1 MNLYSF
7 FIKNDLTF
15 IAKCRKIKSNLKG
28 NNMIKTRTAI
38 AGVVFATMINGF
50 ISINMFKNQSKFYSN
65 EVDKLLA
72 SNDKLHTELE
82 EFYKYGVEVN
92 VTMYQPVYP
101 QTDNSPDI
109 TADGTKIRI
118 SKASEYKF
126 VALSRNL
133 LKRWGGPFDYGDFIL
148 IKGTK
153 NKDGVYQV
161 RDTMNPKWVNV
172 VDILES
178 INVKPYKYENVH
190 IYKMNW
196 TDNLALINNDKQS

>member
-1 MNLYSF
+1 
-7 FIKNDLTF
+7 
-15 IAKCRKIKSNLKG
+15 
-28 NNMIKTRTAI
+28 MINTRTAI
-38 AGVVFATMINGF
+38 AGVVLVTMVNGF
-50 ISINMFKNQSKFYSN
+50 ISINMFKNQSEFYSN
-65 EVDKLLA
+65 EVDKLLI
-72 SNDKLHTELE
+72 SNEKLHTELE
-82 EFYKYGVEVN
+82 QFYQYGIEVN

-101 QTDNSPDI
+101 QTDRTPNI

-118 SKASEYKF
+118 SKASDYKY

-148 IKGTK
+148 IRGTEH
-153 NKDGVYQV
+153 KDGVYQV

-178 INVKPYKYENVH
+178 KHVSPYKYENVH

-196 TDNLALINNDKQS
+196 TDNLELINNNS

>member
-1 MNLYSF
+1 MKKFVRSRVIREREINIISTN
-7 FIKNDLTF
+7 K
-15 IAKCRKIKSNLKG
+15 
-28 NNMIKTRTAI
+28 AI
-38 AGVVFATMINGF
+38 AGVVLVTLLNGF
-50 ISINMFKNQSKFYSN
+50 ISVNLFKQQNLFYTN
-65 EVDKLLA
+65 EVDKLLVD
-72 SNDKLHTELE
+72 NQKLHTELE
-82 EFYKYGVEVN
+82 QFYKYGVEVN

-101 QTDNSPDI
+101 QTDNTPDI
-109 TADGTKIRI
+109 TADGTRIRI
-118 SKASEYKF
+118 NKASDYKF

-161 RDTMNPKWVNV
+161 RDTMNPKYVNY

-178 INVKPYKYENVH
+178 INVKPYKYENVQ

-196 TDNLALINNDKQS
+196 TDNLALIKNDKQS

>member
-1 MNLYSF
+1 ML
-7 FIKNDLTF
+7 D
-15 IAKCRKIKSNLKG
+15 
-28 NNMIKTRTAI
+28 KTISTTTAI
-38 AGVVFATMINGF
+38 AGMVFVTIMNGWV
-50 ISINMFKNQSKFYSN
+50 STNMMTKHSSMYKEQSDSLLVMNQR
-65 EVDKLLA
+65 
-72 SNDKLHTELE
+72 LHTELQ
-82 EFYKYGVEVN
+82 EFYKFGIEVD

-101 QTDNSPDI
+101 QTDKTPDI

-148 IKGTK
+148 IKGAGK
-153 NKDGVYQV
+153 KDGVYQV

-178 INVKPYKYENVH
+178 THVQPYKYTDAH
-190 IYKMNW
+190 IFKLNW
-196 TDNLALINNDKQS
+196 LNKEKEIING